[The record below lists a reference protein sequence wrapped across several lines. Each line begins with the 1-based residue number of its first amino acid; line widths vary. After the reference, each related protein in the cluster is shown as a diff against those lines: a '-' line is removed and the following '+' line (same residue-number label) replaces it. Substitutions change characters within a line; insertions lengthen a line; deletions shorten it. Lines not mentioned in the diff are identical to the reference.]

1 MQEQMTRPD
10 ESMDEYWR
18 RRINDVDKNPQSDD
32 PLRSPEAFSAF
43 KRQWH
48 EWKRQNVTSAYL
60 EKNKSI
66 HKSQPASLIKTSLV
80 DKLMDG
86 PLGGLLGLVILPFI
100 CLGVG
105 IYASLV
111 CWPLWLFIGIVSL
124 MVAGGMGGYAYTG
137 FMLYCLISLVWG
149 LYGLFT
155 EGGSGHQVDGR
166 EPTDLDGF

>member
-1 MQEQMTRPD
+1 MTKPD

-48 EWKRQNVTSAYL
+48 EWKRQNVPNAHLESDDPLRSPEAFSAFKRRWHDWKGQNVPNAHW

-66 HKSQPASLIKTSLV
+66 QEAQPASPIKTSLV

-86 PLGGLLGLVILPFI
+86 PLGGLSRAHGHSPFYLSGGLSIYCIACVSGPF
-100 CLGVG
+100 
-105 IYASLV
+105 
-111 CWPLWLFIGIVSL
+111 
-124 MVAGGMGGYAYTG
+124 GY
-137 FMLYCLISLVWG
+137 LLES
-149 LYGLFT
+149 
-155 EGGSGHQVDGR
+155 
-166 EPTDLDGF
+166 

>member
-1 MQEQMTRPD
+1 LE
-10 ESMDEYWR
+10 
-18 RRINDVDKNPQSDD
+18 SDD

-48 EWKRQNVTSAYL
+48 DWKGQNVPNAHL
-60 EKNKSI
+60 EKNKSV
-66 HKSQPASLIKTSLV
+66 HKAQPASPIRTSLV

-86 PLGGLLGLVILPFI
+86 PLGGLLGLIILPFI

-105 IYASLV
+105 IYASFL
-111 CWPLWLFIGIVSL
+111 CWPVWVFIGIMSL

-137 FMLYCLISLVWG
+137 FILYGLISLVCG
-149 LYGLFT
+149 LYGLLT